1 MRRTI
6 FFSAAFLLMAAG
18 TVQAQSSEITSRNSW
33 LKIGANVGVPVGNIS
48 DYSSFTAGL
57 ELKGQFLETPHLGI
71 GLTAGYNHYFAKNDF
86 QDFGTI
92 PLGAFIRV
100 YPRSKGFFAGLD
112 LGYSLVTGYD
122 GAVGGFY
129 LKPQLG
135 YHNYNWNFYAYY
147 NNVFR
152 GDDDGG
158 SIGSVGIGAS
168 YNIRFHKHK

>member
-1 MRRTI
+1 MRRTFI
-6 FFSAAFLLMAAG
+6 FSAAFLLMAAEQ
-18 TVQAQSSEITSRNSW
+18 VRAQSSDITTRNSW

-71 GLTAGYNHYFAKNDF
+71 GLTTGYNHYFAKNGF

-92 PLGAFIRV
+92 PLGAFIRY

-112 LGYSLVTGYD
+112 LGYSFVTGYD
-122 GAVGGFY
+122 GATGGFY

-135 YHNYNWNFYAYY
+135 YHNYNWNFFGYF
-147 NNVFR
+147 NDVFR
-152 GDDDGG
+152 STDDGG
-158 SIGSVGIGAS
+158 DIGSVGVGAT
-168 YNIRFHKHK
+168 YNIRFRKHK

>member
-1 MRRTI
+1 M
-6 FFSAAFLLMAAG
+6 
-18 TVQAQSSEITSRNSW
+18 
-33 LKIGANVGVPVGNIS
+33 PVGNIS

-71 GLTAGYNHYFAKNDF
+71 GLTTGYNHYFAKSGYS
-86 QDFGTI
+86 DFGTV

-100 YPRSKGFFAGLD
+100 YPQSKGFFAGLD
-112 LGYSLVTGYD
+112 LGYSIVTGYD

-135 YHNYNWNFYAYY
+135 YHNYNWNFFAYY

-152 GDDDGG
+152 GSADGG
-158 SIGSVGIGAS
+158 DIGSVGLGAT
-168 YNIRFHKHK
+168 YNIRFHHKK